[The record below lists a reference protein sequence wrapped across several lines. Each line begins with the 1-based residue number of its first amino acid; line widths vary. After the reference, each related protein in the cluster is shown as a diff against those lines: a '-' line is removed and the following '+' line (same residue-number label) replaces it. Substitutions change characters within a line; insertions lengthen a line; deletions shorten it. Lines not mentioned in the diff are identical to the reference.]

1 MLNRKSPRLPY
12 FDYASAR
19 IYFVT
24 INCQEN
30 QYFFGEIFS
39 DQDTKQIVL
48 SKIGEI
54 AVEKINE
61 LSSHHAG
68 VEVLD
73 FVVMP
78 NHIHMLISLQ
88 KQEKTST
95 LSAIIGSYKS
105 GVSRLTRQAFPGLE
119 LWQGSF
125 FDHVIRDEKDLLTHY
140 EYIRMNVDR
149 WQKDKYFIKS

>member
-1 MLNRKSPRLPY
+1 MLNRKSPRLTY

-30 QYFFGEIFS
+30 QYLFGEIFN
-39 DQDTKQIVL
+39 DQDTNQIVL

-68 VEVLD
+68 VEVLEY
-73 FVVMP
+73 VVMP

-105 GVSRLTRQAFPGLE
+105 GVSRLARQAFPGLE

-140 EYIRMNVDR
+140 EYIRMNVER

>member
-1 MLNRKSPRLPY
+1 MLRRKSPRMPY

-30 QYFFGEIFS
+30 QYLFGEIFN
-39 DQDTKQIVL
+39 DQDTNQIVL

-68 VEVLD
+68 VEVLEY
-73 FVVMP
+73 VVMP

-88 KQEKTST
+88 RQEKAST

-105 GVSRLTRQAFPGLE
+105 GVSRLARQAFPGLE

>member
-1 MLNRKSPRLPY
+1 MVDAGVNPTRLSVLWSKICYMLNRRSPRLPY

-24 INCQEN
+24 INCKEN
-30 QYFFGEIFS
+30 QHLLGEIIS
-39 DQDTKQIVL
+39 NMDTKQIDL
-48 SKIGEI
+48 SEIGMISNKKI
-54 AVEKINE
+54 VE

-88 KQEKTST
+88 KTGKNFN
-95 LSAIIGSYKS
+95 IISHNWFLQIGCFKVDEAS
-105 GVSRLTRQAFPGLE
+105 FPGFGIMARIL
-119 LWQGSF
+119 F
-125 FDHVIRDEKDLLTHY
+125 RPCY
-140 EYIRMNVDR
+140 
-149 WQKDKYFIKS
+149 

>member
-1 MLNRKSPRLPY
+1 MLNRKSPRMPY

-24 INCQEN
+24 INCQKN
-30 QYFFGEIFS
+30 QHLLGEIFS
-39 DQDTKQIVL
+39 NPDAKKIVL
-48 SKIGEI
+48 SKIGVI

-68 VEVLD
+68 VEVLEY
-73 FVVMP
+73 VVMP

-88 KQEKTST
+88 RQEKTST
-95 LSAIIGSYKS
+95 LSTIIGAYKS
-105 GVSRLTRQAFPGLE
+105 GVSRLARQTFPGLE

-125 FDHVIRDEKDLLTHY
+125 LDHVIRDEYDLLTHS

-149 WQKDKYFIKS
+149 WQKDKYFKKG

>member
-24 INCQEN
+24 INCKEN
-30 QYFFGEIFS
+30 QHLFGQIFN
-39 DQDTKQIVL
+39 DQDTDQIVL

-140 EYIRMNVDR
+140 EYIRMNVER

>member
-1 MLNRKSPRLPY
+1 MLNRKSPRLTY
-12 FDYASAR
+12 FYYASAR

-48 SKIGEI
+48 TKIGEI

-105 GVSRLTRQAFPGLE
+105 GVSRLARQAFPGLE

-125 FDHVIRDEKDLLTHY
+125 FDHVIRDENDLLVHY
-140 EYIRMNVDR
+140 EYIRMNVER
-149 WQKDKYFIKS
+149 WQKDKYFIIP

>member
-1 MLNRKSPRLPY
+1 MFNRKSPRMLG

-24 INCQEN
+24 INCHKN
-30 QYFFGEIFS
+30 QYLLGEIYKNG
-39 DQDTKQIVL
+39 DTNQIVL
-48 SKIGEI
+48 SEIGMI
-54 AVEKINE
+54 ASEKINE

-73 FVVMP
+73 HVVMP

-88 KQEKTST
+88 NQVKTST
-95 LSAIIGSYKS
+95 LSTIVGSYKS
-105 GVSRLTRQAFPGLE
+105 SVSRVARQTFPGLE

-125 FDHVIRDEKDLLTHY
+125 WDHIVRDEKDLLSHY

-149 WQKDKYFIKS
+149 WQKDKYFIKR

>member
-1 MLNRKSPRLPY
+1 MPY

-24 INCQEN
+24 INCQKN
-30 QYFFGEIFS
+30 QHLLGEIFS
-39 DQDTKQIVL
+39 NPDAKKIVL
-48 SKIGEI
+48 SKIGVI

-68 VEVLD
+68 VEVLEY
-73 FVVMP
+73 VVMP

-88 KQEKTST
+88 RQEKTST
-95 LSAIIGSYKS
+95 LSTIIGSYKS
-105 GVSRLTRQAFPGLE
+105 GVSRLARQTFPGLE

-125 FDHVIRDEKDLLTHY
+125 LDHVIRDEYDLLTHS

-149 WQKDKYFIKS
+149 WQKDKYFKKG

>member
-1 MLNRKSPRLPY
+1 MLNRKSPRMLG

-19 IYFVT
+19 MYFVT
-24 INCQEN
+24 INCHKN
-30 QYFFGEIFS
+30 QHLLGEIFKNGDS
-39 DQDTKQIVL
+39 NQIDLSEIGMIATK
-48 SKIGEI
+48 KII
-54 AVEKINE
+54 E

-73 FVVMP
+73 YVVMP

-88 KQEKTST
+88 NQVKTST
-95 LSAIIGSYKS
+95 LSTIVGSFKS
-105 GVSRLTRQAFPGLE
+105 GVSRSVRQIYPGLE

-125 FDHVIRDEKDLLTHY
+125 WDHVIRDETDFQTHY

-149 WQKDKYFIKS
+149 WQKDKYYLKG

>member
-1 MLNRKSPRLPY
+1 MFNRKSPRMPG

-24 INCQEN
+24 INCYKN
-30 QYFFGEIFS
+30 LHRFGEI
-39 DQDTKQIVL
+39 
-48 SKIGEI
+48 SKIAESTQLVLTEIGRI
-54 AVEKINE
+54 AVEKMNE
-61 LSSHHAG
+61 LSSHHPG

-73 FVVMP
+73 YVVMP

-105 GVSRLTRQAFPGLE
+105 GVSRLARQAFPDLE

-125 FDHVIRDEKDLLTHY
+125 SDHVIRDENDLMTHF
-140 EYIRMNVDR
+140 EYIRMNVER
-149 WQKDKYFIKS
+149 WQKDKYHKKS

>member
-140 EYIRMNVDR
+140 EYIRMNVER

>member
-1 MLNRKSPRLPY
+1 MLNRRSPRLPY

-140 EYIRMNVDR
+140 EYIRMNVER

>member
-1 MLNRKSPRLPY
+1 MPY

-24 INCQEN
+24 INCQKN
-30 QYFFGEIFS
+30 QHLLGEIFS
-39 DQDTKQIVL
+39 NPDAKKIVL
-48 SKIGEI
+48 SKIGVI

-68 VEVLD
+68 VEVLEY
-73 FVVMP
+73 VVMP

-88 KQEKTST
+88 RQEKTST
-95 LSAIIGSYKS
+95 LSTIIGSYKS
-105 GVSRLTRQAFPGLE
+105 GVSRLARQSSPGLV

-125 FDHVIRDEKDLLTHY
+125 SDHVIRDEYDLLTHT

-149 WQKDKYFIKS
+149 CQKDKHFIKG

>member
-1 MLNRKSPRLPY
+1 MPY

-24 INCQEN
+24 INCQKN
-30 QYFFGEIFS
+30 QHLLGEIFS
-39 DQDTKQIVL
+39 NPDAKKIVL
-48 SKIGEI
+48 SKIGVI

-68 VEVLD
+68 VEVLEY
-73 FVVMP
+73 VVMP

-88 KQEKTST
+88 RQEKTST
-95 LSAIIGSYKS
+95 LSTIIGSYKS
-105 GVSRLTRQAFPGLE
+105 GVSRLARQTFPGSE

-125 FDHVIRDEKDLLTHY
+125 LDHVIRDEYDLLTHS

-149 WQKDKYFIKS
+149 WQKDKYFKKG

>member
-1 MLNRKSPRLPY
+1 MLNRKSPRLTY

-48 SKIGEI
+48 TKIGEI

-88 KQEKTST
+88 K
-95 LSAIIGSYKS
+95 
-105 GVSRLTRQAFPGLE
+105 
-119 LWQGSF
+119 
-125 FDHVIRDEKDLLTHY
+125 
-140 EYIRMNVDR
+140 
-149 WQKDKYFIKS
+149 

>member
-1 MLNRKSPRLPY
+1 MLNRRSPRLPY

-24 INCQEN
+24 INCKEN
-30 QYFFGEIFS
+30 QHLLGEIIS
-39 DQDTKQIVL
+39 NMDTKQIDL
-48 SKIGEI
+48 SEIGVISNKKI
-54 AVEKINE
+54 VE

-68 VEVLD
+68 VEVLEY
-73 FVVMP
+73 VVMP

-88 KQEKTST
+88 RQEKTST

-105 GVSRLTRQAFPGLE
+105 GVSRLARQAFPGLE

-125 FDHVIRDEKDLLTHY
+125 FDHVIRDENDLLVHY
-140 EYIRMNVDR
+140 EYIRMNVER
-149 WQKDKYFIKS
+149 WQKDKYFIIP